1 MTGFQVLAI
10 VVALVAA
17 FGYLNHRF
25 VRLPDAI
32 GITAIGIVVSLVA
45 VVAASFN
52 PRLAAAVETAAH
64 FDFAGVLLHG
74 VLGLLLFAG
83 SAHIQIA
90 DLAREKWLIA
100 TLATLGVVVSTA
112 IVGVAFWAAT
122 HALGLGIPLLAC
134 LLFGALI
141 SPTDPVAVLAVLKR
155 LGVPKS
161 LEARIA
167 GESLFNDGTGV
178 VVFLTLLQ
186 IATAPGGVEPATTAL
201 LFVTE
206 VVGGGVFG
214 FAGGSL
220 GVRMLRRVDSHP
232 IEILI
237 TLALATGG
245 YALAEALHVSA
256 PIAVVVMG
264 LIVGNR
270 GRREAMSEATQRRLF
285 DFWDVLDELLNLL
298 LFGLIGLVM
307 MSLTISAVQAAA
319 ALSAIV
325 IVLGARLASVGVPIA
340 LVPRL
345 RPRRKATITI
355 MTWGGLRG
363 GISIALALSLPA
375 QVSGRATIVT
385 TTYAVVIFSILVQ
398 ALTLERV
405 AKRALAEAERQ
416 TLLP

>member
-1 MTGFQVLAI
+1 MSAFQVLSI

-32 GITAIGIVVSLVA
+32 GITAIGIVVSIVA
-45 VVAASFN
+45 VVASSFD
-52 PRLAAAVETAAH
+52 PALAAAVKTAAD
-64 FDFAGVLLHG
+64 FDFAGMLLHG

-83 SAHIQIA
+83 SLHIQVA
-90 DLAREKWLIA
+90 ELAREKWLIA
-100 TLATLGVVVSTA
+100 TLATLGIVVSTS

-122 HALGLGIPLLAC
+122 HVLGLGVPLLAC
-134 LLFGALI
+134 LLFGALV

-155 LGVPKS
+155 LGVPES

-186 IATAPGGVEPATTAL
+186 IATTPGGVDPATTAL

-206 VVGGGVFG
+206 VVGGAAFG
-214 FAGGSL
+214 FAAGSL

-232 IEILI
+232 VEILI

-245 YALAEALHVSA
+245 YALAELLHVSA
-256 PIAVVVMG
+256 PIAVVMMG

-270 GRREAMSEATQRRLF
+270 GRRIAMSQATQTRLF
-285 DFWDVLDELLNLL
+285 DFWDVLDDLLNLL

-307 MSLTISAVQAAA
+307 MALSVSALQAAA
-319 ALSAIV
+319 AAFAIV
-325 IVLGARLASVGVPIA
+325 IVLVARLVSVGVPVA

-345 RPRRKATITI
+345 RPHRKATITI

-375 QVSGRATIVT
+375 QVSGRTTIVT

-398 ALTLERV
+398 ALTLDRV
-405 AKRALAEAERQ
+405 ARRVLADDERQ
-416 TLLP
+416 TSLP